1 MSEIIIPKDLDDD
14 LIKILAILC
23 INIQN
28 EFDISPKMIN
38 ILINNES
45 FSNYYR
51 FLHQQCYGEMINN
64 INHFKENFDMN
75 VSDIT
80 AEEYEKCGHLITSHQ
95 NTYISYCNAH
105 KYLHPHPSI
114 PNYKYTYGI
123 DHTFVVKN
131 TNQIIKERYNTTI
144 YLMYQNFINKLYKMI
159 KRLFDFMI
167 NVLCHQTVIKINDE
181 ELSTVIKNMERNPS
195 LFKSRIIYEHIDTIT
210 IDSNK
215 EINKFYYIKSYQ
227 VI

>member
-38 ILINNES
+38 VLVNHES
-45 FSNYYR
+45 FKNYYC

-64 INHFKENFDMN
+64 INQFKENFDMN

-80 AEEYEKCGHLITSHQ
+80 PEEYEKCGYLITSHQ

-114 PNYKYTYGI
+114 PNYKYTYDI
-123 DHTFVVKN
+123 DHAFVVKN
-131 TNQIIKERYNTTI
+131 TNQIVKERYNTTI
-144 YLMYQNFINKLYKMI
+144 YLIYRNFVNKLYNMI

-167 NVLCHQTVIKINDE
+167 NVLCYQTVIKIGGE
-181 ELSTVIKNMERNPS
+181 ELSTVIKNMEHDPL
-195 LFKSRIIYEHIDTIT
+195 LFKSRIIYEHID
-210 IDSNK
+210 IDNK
-215 EINKFYYIKSYQ
+215 EINKFYYIK
-227 VI
+227 VHRWI